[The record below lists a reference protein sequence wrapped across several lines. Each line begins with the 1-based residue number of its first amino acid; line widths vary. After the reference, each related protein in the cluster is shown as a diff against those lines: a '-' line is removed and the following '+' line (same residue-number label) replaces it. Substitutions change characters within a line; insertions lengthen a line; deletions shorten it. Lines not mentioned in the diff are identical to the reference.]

1 MFKHNIEIFSKS
13 TDKIK
18 IQKYHILMVINW
30 MFLIYYFCYLYLYDH
45 LIRNTF
51 IWTKKIFILK
61 PPIPSYSTFLRHGT
75 VSFRKKE
82 LNQLPEIRSC
92 LYRGFTPMGKADK
105 GPTFLDLHVNRV
117 TDSYWKAEALFLK
130 GPWWMVLA
138 KESL

>member
-18 IQKYHILMVINW
+18 IQKYHILCVINW

-61 PPIPSYSTFLRHGT
+61 PPISAI
-75 VSFRKKE
+75 
-82 LNQLPEIRSC
+82 QL
-92 LYRGFTPMGKADK
+92 F
-105 GPTFLDLHVNRV
+105 
-117 TDSYWKAEALFLK
+117 
-130 GPWWMVLA
+130 
-138 KESL
+138 